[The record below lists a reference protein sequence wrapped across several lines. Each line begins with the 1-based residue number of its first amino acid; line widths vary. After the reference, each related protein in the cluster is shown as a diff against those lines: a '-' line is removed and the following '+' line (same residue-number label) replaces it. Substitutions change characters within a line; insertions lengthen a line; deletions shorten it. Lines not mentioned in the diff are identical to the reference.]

1 MDFKK
6 TLLIICLF
14 VGLNTVAQNRL
25 EFNEVIT
32 IDTTFSQTFSPG
44 TQTYYGDYHYVPDG
58 KVWKVEYWYSNG
70 CMQINDMDI
79 LGKLHY
85 AGSQSSQN
93 VAVEPVSFPIW
104 LKSGDKIRYKFW
116 HNGNNQ
122 SISFFIS
129 VLEFNIVTD

>member
-14 VGLNTVAQNRL
+14 VGLNTFAQNRL

-32 IDTTFSQTFSPG
+32 IDTTFSTTFPTG
-44 TQTYYGDYHYVPDG
+44 TQTYYGDYHYVPAG

-70 CMQINDMDI
+70 SIQINDMDI

-93 VAVEPVSFPIW
+93 VAVEPISFPIW
-104 LKSGDKIRYKFW
+104 LKSGDKIRYKNW
-116 HNGNNQ
+116 HNGSLQ
-122 SISFFIS
+122 EIRFLISA
-129 VLEFNIVTD
+129 LEFNIVTD